1 VRAYPQAE
9 RVLAVVQ
16 AHPEGI
22 RLVEIG
28 NELGV
33 DWRGLIA
40 VVRALVDEGA
50 VEKIDNEY
58 YPAQR

>member
-1 VRAYPQAE
+1 
-9 RVLAVVQ
+9 
-16 AHPEGI
+16 
-22 RLVEIG
+22 VEIG